1 MLNTV
6 TLGEKM
12 RSDLI
17 MVVDDDEDLRHLY
30 VDALKTKGFKVQSY
44 SNTREALDEIID
56 DPRKYRLVI
65 SDVMM
70 KQLNGPAFANKIKEI
85 NREMKVILI
94 SGFNYK
100 TMDLSH
106 SRYDKFVQIPVT
118 LWEFFSAVNEVLEI
132 PPELESNKVTCMNDL

>member
-1 MLNTV
+1 
-6 TLGEKM
+6 M
-12 RSDLI
+12 RSNLI

-44 SNTREALDEIID
+44 SNTREALDEIRD

-70 KQLNGPAFANKIKEI
+70 KQMNGPIFANKIKEI

-94 SGFNYK
+94 SGFDYN

-118 LWEFFSAVNEVLEI
+118 LWELFSAVNEVLEI
-132 PPELESNKVTCMNDL
+132 PPPVENELGYLNE

>member
-1 MLNTV
+1 
-6 TLGEKM
+6 M

-44 SNTREALDEIID
+44 SNTREALDEIRD

-70 KQLNGPAFANKIKEI
+70 KQMNGPIFANKIKEI

-94 SGFNYK
+94 SGFDYN

-106 SRYDKFVQIPVT
+106 SHYDKFVQIPVT
-118 LWEFFSAVNEVLEI
+118 LWSFS
-132 PPELESNKVTCMNDL
+132 PPSMKF

>member
-1 MLNTV
+1 
-6 TLGEKM
+6 M

-44 SNTREALDEIID
+44 SNTREALDEIRD
-56 DPRKYRLVI
+56 DPRKYGLVI

-70 KQLNGPAFANKIKEI
+70 KQMNGPIFANKIKEI
-85 NREMKVILI
+85 NREIKVILI
-94 SGFNYK
+94 SGFDYK

-106 SRYDKFVQIPVT
+106 CHYDKFVQIPVT
-118 LWEFFSAVNEVLEI
+118 LWELFSAVNEVLEFS
-132 PPELESNKVTCMNDL
+132 PQVELSRGYLNE

>member
-1 MLNTV
+1 MKIIV
-6 TLGEKM
+6 TLSWLVCRKSRIRNVKYIYLRRKKM

-44 SNTREALDEIID
+44 SNTREALDEIRD

-70 KQLNGPAFANKIKEI
+70 K
-85 NREMKVILI
+85 
-94 SGFNYK
+94 
-100 TMDLSH
+100 
-106 SRYDKFVQIPVT
+106 
-118 LWEFFSAVNEVLEI
+118 
-132 PPELESNKVTCMNDL
+132 

>member
-1 MLNTV
+1 
-6 TLGEKM
+6 M

-17 MVVDDDEDLRHLY
+17 MVVDDEDLRHLY
-30 VDALKTKGFKVQSY
+30 VDALKMKGFQVQAY
-44 SNTREALDEIID
+44 SNTTEALDEIRD

-70 KQLNGPAFANKIKEI
+70 KQMNGPIFANKIKEI
-85 NREMKVILI
+85 NRDVKVILI
-94 SGFNYK
+94 SGFDYK

-118 LWEFFSAVNEVLEI
+118 LWELFSAVNDVLEI
-132 PPELESNKVTCMNDL
+132 PPQVESNMVT

>member
-1 MLNTV
+1 
-6 TLGEKM
+6 M

-30 VDALKTKGFKVQSY
+30 VDALKTKGFKVQAY
-44 SNTREALDEIID
+44 SNTREALDEIRD

-65 SDVMM
+65 SDVMV
-70 KQLNGPAFANKIKEI
+70 KQMNGPIFANKIKEI

-94 SGFNYK
+94 SGFDYE

-106 SRYDKFVQIPVT
+106 SHYDKFVQIPVT

-132 PPELESNKVTCMNDL
+132 PPPVENELGYLNE

>member
-1 MLNTV
+1 
-6 TLGEKM
+6 M

-17 MVVDDDEDLRHLY
+17 MVVDDEDLRHLY
-30 VDALKTKGFKVQSY
+30 VDALKTKGFKVQAY
-44 SNTREALDEIID
+44 SNTREALDEIRD

-70 KQLNGPAFANKIKEI
+70 KQMNGPIFTNKIKEI
-85 NREMKVILI
+85 NRDKKVILI
-94 SGFNYK
+94 SGFDYK

-118 LWEFFSAVNEVLEI
+118 LWELFSAVNEVLEI
-132 PPELESNKVTCMNDL
+132 PPNVENQLGYLNE